1 MLKDQENDQCN
12 IRKGAQRHNGDFSRV
27 EISLLDKKLSG
38 WLFNCLSFWWR
49 EVLVSKSIHTM
60 YKIGNTKLCTFLLH
74 ENNSYLSWSRET
86 KRLVKKLI
94 EDTKLKSHYGTDWN

>member
-38 WLFNCLSFWWR
+38 
-49 EVLVSKSIHTM
+49 
-60 YKIGNTKLCTFLLH
+60 
-74 ENNSYLSWSRET
+74 
-86 KRLVKKLI
+86 
-94 EDTKLKSHYGTDWN
+94 